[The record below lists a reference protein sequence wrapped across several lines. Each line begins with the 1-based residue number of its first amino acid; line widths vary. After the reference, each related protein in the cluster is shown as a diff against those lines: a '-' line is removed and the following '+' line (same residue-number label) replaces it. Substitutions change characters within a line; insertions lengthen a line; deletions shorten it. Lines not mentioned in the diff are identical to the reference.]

1 MSGTTVSGAA
11 ASPGASQPGTEK
23 AAPDPVGRRSR
34 LTPVNVIIAI
44 ATLLALGLRLYQL
57 ARPGYLLSVTEYD
70 DGPYFGSAI
79 RLVNGSIPY
88 RDFLLVQPPGITVL
102 MIPAALV
109 GKLAGTDWAFAI
121 GRLLT
126 VFAGAA
132 CVSVAGLLVR
142 HRGVFAVVV
151 ACGLA
156 AVYPDSIQ
164 AAHTVLVEPW
174 LALFCLLGAIA
185 VFDRDRLTAS
195 GRRLAWGGVAFGFA
209 GAVEVWAIFPLV
221 VIAVLLARAP
231 RRLAVYIAGAAVGF
245 LVPVLPFA
253 IIAPRGLYQGLVTAQ
268 VGGRFHATR
277 VPNWYRVKEMVGLT
291 DFNVTHSTAWLVA
304 LIIVG
309 FVAVTLVLASAVTRR
324 PPTSLEWFAVA
335 STALVAAAFMW
346 PNQFHY
352 HFVAFLAPF
361 LAMAIALPMARLMQD
376 AWPAPGAAAEVRGTA
391 VGTWG
396 CHEPGAPPRC
406 PGPPWCRV
414 APQARVAPQPR
425 THGGLARGCGLP
437 LQGCSGALRGLAGLA
452 IACLAIVQAHS
463 ETSLEPHVSYSTVT
477 AVRRLIP
484 PGACVVTDQVS
495 MTIAADRF
503 VSDVPGCPLLVD
515 SIGTDYA
522 LSHGRN
528 PVTGAAEFPAVVAVW
543 RNALSHAQYVWLSG
557 REALRVPWTPGLMAY
572 FQQHFTQIMG
582 HGANIGVFRRRG

>member
-34 LTPVNVIIAI
+34 LTPVNAIIAI
-44 ATLLALGLRLYQL
+44 ATLLALALRLYQL

-126 VFAGAA
+126 VCAGAA
-132 CVSVAGLLVR
+132 CVSVTGLLVR

-174 LALFCLLGAIA
+174 LALFCLLGAVA

-195 GRRLAWGGVAFGFA
+195 SRRLAWGGVAFGFA

-221 VIAVLLARAP
+221 VIAVLAARAP

-291 DFNVTHSTAWLVA
+291 DFRIPHSTAWLVA
-304 LIIVG
+304 LIIVS
-309 FVAVTLVLASAVTRR
+309 FVAVMLVLATAVTRR
-324 PPTSLEWFAVA
+324 PPTRLEWFAVA
-335 STALVAAAFMW
+335 STALVAAAFIW

-361 LAMAIALPMARLMQD
+361 LAMAIALPAARLMHD
-376 AWPAPGAAAEVRGTA
+376 AWPAPGAAAAVPGAGALPGTA
-391 VGTWG
+391 TMPGNTTVPGTAEVSG
-396 CHEPGAPPRC
+396 GAAGQGSAAAQDARRPGARLWTAT
-406 PGPPWCRV
+406 PGLQWC
-414 APQARVAPQPR
+414 AA
-425 THGGLARGCGLP
+425 C
-437 LQGCSGALRGLAGLA
+437 LAGFA
-452 IACLAIVQAHS
+452 IACLAIVQARS
-463 ETSLEPHVSYSTVT
+463 ETSLQPHVSYSTVT

-572 FQQHFTQIMG
+572 FHQHFSQVMG
-582 HGANIGVFRRRG
+582 QGANSGVFRRRG

>member
-34 LTPVNVIIAI
+34 LTPVNVIIAF

-79 RLVNGSIPY
+79 RLVDGSIPY

-126 VFAGAA
+126 VCAGAA
-132 CVSVAGLLVR
+132 CVSVTGLLVR

-164 AAHTVLVEPW
+164 AADTVLVEPW
-174 LALFCLLGAIA
+174 LALFCLLGAVA

-195 GRRLAWGGVAFGFA
+195 SRRLAWGGVAFGFA

-221 VIAVLLARAP
+221 VIAVLAARAP
-231 RRLAVYIAGAAVGF
+231 RRLAVYIAGAAAGF

-253 IIAPRGLYQGLVTAQ
+253 IIAPRGIYQGLVTAQ

-291 DFNVTHSTAWLVA
+291 DFRIPHSTAWLVA
-304 LIIVG
+304 LIIVS
-309 FVAVTLVLASAVTRR
+309 FVAVMLVLATAVTRR

-361 LAMAIALPMARLMQD
+361 LAMAIALPAARLMHD
-376 AWPAPGAAAEVRGTA
+376 AWPGAGCRCRGAGCRCRSAGCRCRGAGCLPGAWDCHDAGERHGPGHRRGAGWRRRPGQRRGSGCTAARRPAVDCHSRPAVVRCVPGRICDRVPGHRAGPLGDEPAAARELFDGDRGAAAD
-391 VGTWG
+391 
-396 CHEPGAPPRC
+396 PAPRL
-406 PGPPWCRV
+406 CRD
-414 APQARVAPQPR
+414 RS
-425 THGGLARGCGLP
+425 GL
-437 LQGCSGALRGLAGLA
+437 
-452 IACLAIVQAHS
+452 H
-463 ETSLEPHVSYSTVT
+463 
-477 AVRRLIP
+477 
-484 PGACVVTDQVS
+484 D
-495 MTIAADRF
+495 D
-503 VSDVPGCPLLVD
+503 
-515 SIGTDYA
+515 
-522 LSHGRN
+522 
-528 PVTGAAEFPAVVAVW
+528 
-543 RNALSHAQYVWLSG
+543 
-557 REALRVPWTPGLMAY
+557 
-572 FQQHFTQIMG
+572 
-582 HGANIGVFRRRG
+582 RRRQIRL